1 MTDTITSTTTT
12 ETTAETTPGAASE
25 RAALDTALAYHRA
38 WTGGDFDAAMELV
51 APDIVCHA
59 PAGTLTGS
67 EAFRAF
73 MGPFAGMATSTQL
86 HAAYGDAEH
95 AVLVYVTAT
104 PLVAEAPGA
113 EWMRVVDG
121 RVVQMRIVFDRLPF
135 ELARRQ
141 TQSTDDA

>member
-1 MTDTITSTTTT
+1 MTDTITS
-12 ETTAETTPGAASE
+12 ETASE
-25 RAALDTALAYHRA
+25 SAALETAVAYHRA

-59 PAGTLTGS
+59 PAGTLTGA

-104 PLVAEAPGA
+104 PLVVEAPGA
-113 EWMRVVDG
+113 EWLRVVDG
-121 RVVQMRIVFDRLPF
+121 RVVEMWIVFDRLPF
-135 ELARRQ
+135 EFARRQ
-141 TQSTDDA
+141 AQSTGDA